1 MNLNNEIQ
9 KSITD
14 FAKGLAVIPFI
25 SQEQLDSYSNK
36 SKEITEILF
45 NIVSSSKYRRTAIDD
60 ESKTDIKKKIAD
72 AINKNIPI
80 EFSIPFGGYKN
91 YRIPSYPEADW
102 AEVFNLRFM
111 IRYLLPIAK
120 FYKPG
125 VILYYSYNSEIIH
138 EVNNMPLSF
147 QRAYENSFVKLINH
161 FGEQLPNNF
170 QIRTQQINKLYANDN
185 EWKSELQS
193 LFNRNQEKWE
203 ALYDVSAREKKL
215 NSAKHNLIL
224 DGERK
229 LQNLTGDELE
239 TEYLKAAMMCDAID
253 SLSKRRE
260 FNKFSH
266 RIQLVFIRGPK
277 PSIHI
282 GVCEGSTMH
291 FWVGLGVFEFNKN
304 KVIPNIFSHEQ
315 LQELKSNFIYLE
327 VENPFTIISQNFK
340 QIIIKSN

>member
-9 KSITD
+9 NSITD
-14 FAKGLAVIPFI
+14 FAKGLAVIPVI
-25 SQEQLDSYSNK
+25 SQERLDGYSNK
-36 SKEITEILF
+36 CKDINEILF
-45 NIVSSSKYRRTAIDD
+45 NIVSSSKHRRTAIDD

-72 AINKNIPI
+72 AIDKNIPI

-111 IRYLLPIAK
+111 IQYLLPIVK
-120 FYKPG
+120 FHPPG

-147 QRAYENSFVKLINH
+147 QRAYESSFAKLISH
-161 FGEQLPNNF
+161 FGEQLPSNF
-170 QIRTQQINKLYANDN
+170 QIKTQQINKLYANDN

-203 ALYDVSAREKKL
+203 TLYDENAREKKL
-215 NSAKHNLIL
+215 SSAKHNLIL
-224 DGERK
+224 DGEKK
-229 LQNLTGDELE
+229 LQNLSSEELE
-239 TEYLKAAMMCDAID
+239 AEYLKAAMMCDAID

-291 FWVGLGVFEFNKN
+291 FWVGLGVFEFSKN
-304 KVIPNIFSHEQ
+304 KVIPNIFSYEQ
-315 LQELKSNFIYLE
+315 LQELKPKFIYLE

-340 QIIIKSN
+340 QVIIKSN

>member
-14 FAKGLAVIPFI
+14 FVKGLEVLPII

-36 SKEITEILF
+36 SIDINEILF
-45 NIVSSSKYRRTAIDD
+45 SIISSSKYRRTAIDD
-60 ESKTDIKKKIAD
+60 ESKTDIKKKIAS
-72 AINKNIPI
+72 AIEKNIPI

-102 AEVFNLRFM
+102 AEIFNLRFM

-120 FYKPG
+120 FYQPG
-125 VILYYSYNSEIIH
+125 VIIYYSYNSEIIH

-147 QRAYENSFVKLINH
+147 QRAYENSFAKLIKH
-161 FGEQLPNNF
+161 FGKQLPSNF
-170 QIRTQQINKLYANDN
+170 QIKTQQINKLYTNEN

-193 LFNRNQEKWE
+193 LFKRNQEKWE
-203 ALYDVSAREKKL
+203 ILYDATAREKKL

-229 LQNLTGDELE
+229 LQNLSGNELE

-315 LQELKSNFIYLE
+315 LQESKSNFIYLE
-327 VENPFTIISQNFK
+327 VENPFTLISQNFK
-340 QIIIKSN
+340 QVIIKK

>member
-14 FAKGLAVIPFI
+14 FAKGLEFVPVI
-25 SQEQLDSYSNK
+25 SQEQLNCYSNK
-36 SKEITEILF
+36 SIDINEILF
-45 NIVSSSKYRRTAIDD
+45 NIISSSKYRRTAIDD
-60 ESKTDIKKKIAD
+60 ESKTDIRKKIAD
-72 AINKNIPI
+72 AIEKNIPI

-102 AEVFNLRFM
+102 AEIFNLRFM
-111 IRYLLPIAK
+111 IRYLLPIAI
-120 FYKPG
+120 FYQPG
-125 VILYYSYNSEIIH
+125 VIIYYSYNSEIIH

-147 QRAYENSFVKLINH
+147 QRAYENSFAKLINH
-161 FGEQLPNNF
+161 FGKQLPSNF
-170 QIRTQQINKLYANDN
+170 QIKLQQINKLYVNDN

-193 LFNRNQEKWE
+193 LFKRNQEKWE
-203 ALYDVSAREKKL
+203 TLYDATAREKKL

-229 LQNLTGDELE
+229 LQNLPGDELE
-239 TEYLKAAMMCDAID
+239 TEYFKAAMMCDAID

-304 KVIPNIFSHEQ
+304 KVIPNIFSYVQ

-327 VENPFTIISQNFK
+327 VENPFTFISQNFK
-340 QIIIKSN
+340 QVIIKSN